1 MKPGLKTIA
10 AVALSAAAGLSQA
23 AQFDFSGTLAFDNS
37 IASIGFQVG
46 GAGVG
51 LTQLWTDS
59 AATGFDPVIQLW
71 SLTSPTTGVLLGE
84 SDDDALGLP
93 GQTGADAGLTFA
105 ALTAGNYLITVV
117 VSPNFANSTSLA
129 DGFVDSSADALAPGA
144 TGYGVHLQVL
154 GSGVS
159 VTQVPEPASWAMLL
173 MGAAG
178 LSLLQRQRRRGANAA
193 A

>member
-37 IASIGFQVG
+37 IASIGFQVS

-84 SDDDALGLP
+84 SDDDTLGLP

-117 VSPNFANSTSLA
+117 VSPNFAISTSLA
-129 DGFVDSSADALAPGA
+129 DGFVDSTADALTTDA
-144 TGYGVHLQVL
+144 TSYGVHLQVL

-159 VTQVPEPASWAMLL
+159 VSPVPEPAAWATMLL
-173 MGAAG
+173 GVAG
-178 LSLLQRQRRRGANAA
+178 LSLLQRRRRHGDRTAA
-193 A
+193 